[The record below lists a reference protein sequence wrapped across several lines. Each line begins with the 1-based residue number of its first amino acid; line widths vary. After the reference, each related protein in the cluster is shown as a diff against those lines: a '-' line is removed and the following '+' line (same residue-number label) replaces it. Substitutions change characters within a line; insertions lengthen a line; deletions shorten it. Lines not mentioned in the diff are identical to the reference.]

1 MTAQFNFQMKH
12 RTDQREWEAIEVYYK
27 THCDRTT
34 AIRYARKLSK
44 MFQSEIR
51 MTEGTEPLKT
61 SGTYIYENA
70 EPLKLKFK
78 GKIGK
83 VIETTNPNSNESK
96 RFERL
101 SD

>member
-12 RTDQREWEAIEVYYK
+12 RSDKRKWEAIEVYYQ

-51 MTEGTEPLKT
+51 LTEGTEPLKT
-61 SGTYIYENA
+61 SGTYIYEHT
-70 EPLKLKFK
+70 EPLKIRNY
-78 GKIGK
+78 GKL
-83 VIETTNPNSNESK
+83 V
-96 RFERL
+96 
-101 SD
+101 